1 MRRTRRSES
10 AGRHG
15 SDRFG
20 WARSA
25 TAAHPLAAAVTVLVL
40 GWALTFLV
48 VPWAV
53 EPPGANGSGRPAV
66 VALALGLA
74 LAVLAFCVRL
84 ARLTGGR
91 PARAAM
97 GIALMPLLLGATAR
111 GHLDL
116 VPVALVLLAVMLLV
130 EDHPLLGFAAL
141 AGGVIADGF
150 PLVVVPVAMGWL
162 VGRGEWRLAAQ
173 GFAVFAVVLGALA
186 VGALNLAPPG
196 AADAVSRYFART
208 VSLDGATAAAGAASG
223 AQSVAAALA
232 TYSLAAVVGLLSL
245 TAIERSRP
253 PSLVLAALAAL
264 LASAALGRV
273 LSPETMLWV
282 APLFAMAL
290 AWRLD
295 ALALLLGSAMALS
308 LVEVP
313 SRSLAPGF
321 WEGVAVGAAAVRNV
335 LLVLSLAVA
344 VMALWGGAR
353 RRH

>member
-1 MRRTRRSES
+1 MPRTWRSES

-15 SDRFG
+15 SDRSG

-25 TAAHPLAAAVTVLVL
+25 AAAHPLAAAVAALVL
-40 GWALTFLV
+40 GWALTFLL

-53 EPPGANGSGRPAV
+53 ESPEAKGLDGPV
-66 VALALGLA
+66 VTALALALA
-74 LAVLAFCVRL
+74 LAVLVLCVRL
-84 ARLTGGR
+84 ARLTGGS
-91 PARAAM
+91 PARAAIGM
-97 GIALMPLLLGATAR
+97 ALLPVLLGATAR

-116 VPVALVLLAVMLLV
+116 APVALVLLAVVLLL

-141 AGGVIADGF
+141 AVGVMADGF
-150 PLVVVPVAMGWL
+150 PLVVVPVALGWL
-162 VGRGEWRLAAQ
+162 VGRGEWRVAAQ
-173 GFAVFAVVLGALA
+173 GFAVFAAVLGALA

-208 VSLDGATAAAGAASG
+208 VSLDGAMAAAGAASS

-273 LSPETMLWV
+273 LSPDTMLWV

-295 ALALLLGSAMALS
+295 ALALLLGPAMALS
-308 LVEVP
+308 LVEVQ

-321 WEGVAVGAAAVRNV
+321 WEGVAVGAAAVRNI

-344 VMALWGGAR
+344 VTALWGGAR